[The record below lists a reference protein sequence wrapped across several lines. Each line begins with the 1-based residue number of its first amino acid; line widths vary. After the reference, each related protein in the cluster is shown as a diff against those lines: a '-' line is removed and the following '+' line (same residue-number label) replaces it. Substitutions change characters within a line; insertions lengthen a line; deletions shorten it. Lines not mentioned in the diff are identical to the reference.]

1 MTGGA
6 RMPKP
11 ELAYTIFVGLP
22 VTGITVLFAA
32 VNWAVEQ
39 GVVWNAGRPD
49 RKQVRANDR
58 AARRTPQARVPDAG
72 VG

>member
-1 MTGGA
+1 
-6 RMPKP
+6 MPKP

-39 GVVWNAGRPD
+39 GVVWNAGTGGSQAGARQRPGGAQNPGP
-49 RKQVRANDR
+49 RG
-58 AARRTPQARVPDAG
+58 PDAG